1 MFLPTIP
8 RCSFQSQPHVVCQ
21 LKNRGYEAS
30 DIKDDGSEEKLKT
43 PANHLARVL
52 TNLMS
57 VMIVSSRSFSLHFF
71 CPVPRQSRGHVFICV
86 GGKDDD
92 SGGDAAFSQSIQV
105 TSFWCIHPHSPQSEE
120 EMCSWHFTNT
130 DDAKVFYAQ
139 NGGKCCRTRQRL
151 FFSRGSLFILA
162 ILPSC
167 HRAGINRL

>member
-1 MFLPTIP
+1 MFLPTIH

-86 GGKDDD
+86 GGKEGGTTVVVTPPSVNPYKLQV
-92 SGGDAAFSQSIQV
+92 SGVF
-105 TSFWCIHPHSPQSEE
+105 IH
-120 EMCSWHFTNT
+120 TLL
-130 DDAKVFYAQ
+130 KVRK
-139 NGGKCCRTRQRL
+139 KCAL
-151 FFSRGSLFILA
+151 DIS
-162 ILPSC
+162 
-167 HRAGINRL
+167 